1 MMSSRHWGYREPSIQ
16 DTWVAYETSTAI
28 IFLLACLSREESASL
43 HFPIRDTSQLEH
55 EKIAHE
61 KSFSSILHFIHMTC
75 RKLYW
80 SLSQNRITLWVR
92 KHNMYDLCSLG
103 KKNPLQSSSF
113 SSVIPFAY
121 NTFLSKRE
129 RSPSILP
136 GLVKNSSSSNKTAQI
151 LPFGVNVLFFHTPKA
166 FKVWRWLSYG
176 TYQDQGHFIFRLS
189 KHESDWINW
198 LWNNLKGLLELWLC
212 LTSVTTF
219 LVETD

>member
-1 MMSSRHWGYREPSIQ
+1 MGGLWDIHSNHLSP
-16 DTWVAYETSTAI
+16 
-28 IFLLACLSREESASL
+28 CLSIKRRISL
-43 HFPIRDTSQLEH
+43 TPFPYKRHISVGTWKNSTWEVLLIYPPFYSHD
-55 EKIAHE
+55 
-61 KSFSSILHFIHMTC
+61 M